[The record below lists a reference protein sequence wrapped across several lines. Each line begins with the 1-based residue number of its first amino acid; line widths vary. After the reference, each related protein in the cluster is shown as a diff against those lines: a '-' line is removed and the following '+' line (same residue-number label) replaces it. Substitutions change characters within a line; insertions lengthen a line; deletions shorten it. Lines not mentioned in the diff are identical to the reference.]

1 MTLLS
6 EIPLFDLIF
15 AAEEKHGEDTHM
27 VIEAVPKNEDVNA
40 DMNNVSV
47 EDVVWWVEFQDQVK
61 TFDTFDQVEKFFLE
75 EAVAKFEDLVVK

>member
-27 VIEAVPKNEDVNA
+27 VIEAVSKNENVTV
-40 DMNNVSV
+40 DMNDVSV
-47 EDVVWWVEFQDQVK
+47 DDVVWWVEFEDQIK
-61 TFDTFDQVEKFFLE
+61 TFDTFDEVEKFFLE
-75 EAVAKFEDLVVK
+75 EAVAKSEDLVI